1 MWIISSS
8 FLKNGGGK
16 GLFIWAPPE
25 VILLPAL
32 LAPKSFR
39 PPIAMR
45 QDYGTRLERN
55 NSW

>member
-32 LAPKSFR
+32 LAPKGFR